1 MDAKERV
8 RERRIRRMAERQGYK
23 LSRSARRDP
32 RALDYGK
39 YSLIDLRTRTRL
51 FADELSNYGATL
63 DQIEAFLTRDLD
75 EIEPKTWK
83 EQDND

>member
-32 RALDYGK
+32 RALDYRK

-51 FADELSNYGATL
+51 FVDELSDYAATL

-75 EIEPKTWK
+75 KIEQKTWK
-83 EQDND
+83 EQDNA